1 MKPPPPPLSRPLDV
15 SRVPAAGCLEVV
27 AADSDE
33 LTALASVLKLP
44 AIHSL
49 FAQLNISRWR
59 GQGLKVQGHLASE
72 LKQTCVV
79 TLEDF
84 RTRVEDDI
92 TRYFLPRGELT
103 PDEAAMVEEGDADLF
118 DDGVIDLGEVV
129 AESLALA
136 LDPYPRRPG
145 VEFKD
150 TDIAGPKPSK
160 STDPASPFATLAQ
173 LRRKNR

>member
-1 MKPPPPPLSRPLDV
+1 M
-15 SRVPAAGCLEVV
+15 
-27 AADSDE
+27 
-33 LTALASVLKLP
+33 
-44 AIHSL
+44 
-49 FAQLNISRWR
+49 
-59 GQGLKVQGHLASE
+59 
-72 LKQTCVV
+72 V
-79 TLEDF
+79 TLENF

-92 TRYFLPRGELT
+92 TRYFLPRGGLT

-150 TDIAGPKPSK
+150 VEIAGPKPPQSN
-160 STDPASPFATLAQ
+160 DPASPFAALAQ
-173 LRRKNR
+173 LRHKNR